1 MKCLVFKVS
10 VPLLVQEFSLTFG
23 CQVPLRA
30 LASFRSRELVMAL
43 FLLPPQLFI
52 KLLRTSQLYESFILP
67 VVCRETSW
75 GRVGRPGNKASFLSF
90 NSAQSPEMLL
100 LWEKHQKRD
109 RTSEG

>member
-30 LASFRSRELVMAL
+30 PASFRSRELVMAL
-43 FLLPPQLFI
+43 FLLSPQLFI

-75 GRVGRPGNKASFLSF
+75 GRVGRPGNKASFLSS
-90 NSAQSPEMLL
+90 NSAQSPEMQL
-100 LWEKHQKRD
+100 LWEKQQKRD